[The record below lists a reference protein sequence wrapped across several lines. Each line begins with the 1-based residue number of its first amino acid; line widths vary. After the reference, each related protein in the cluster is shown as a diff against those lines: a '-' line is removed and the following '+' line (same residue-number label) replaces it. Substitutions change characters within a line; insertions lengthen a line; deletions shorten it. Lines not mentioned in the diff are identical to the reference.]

1 MIHHKE
7 LQVNSFRITQ
17 IKNNS
22 FRWLYLLKKPCIVNS
37 MEEVNIRKIFG
48 ENVKRYRKQQG
59 FSQEQL
65 AEKLEISTN
74 HLSVIETGTKFVTY
88 KLLEKIIL
96 ELDVLPSSLFQSTQT
111 ALNDN
116 SLQNKINSV
125 INQEIELTSERIKAK
140 LCNIL

>member
-1 MIHHKE
+1 
-7 LQVNSFRITQ
+7 
-17 IKNNS
+17 
-22 FRWLYLLKKPCIVNS
+22 

-48 ENVKRYRKQQG
+48 ENVKKYRKQQG

-116 SLQNKINSV
+116 SLQNQINNV

>member
-1 MIHHKE
+1 
-7 LQVNSFRITQ
+7 
-17 IKNNS
+17 
-22 FRWLYLLKKPCIVNS
+22 

-88 KLLEKIIL
+88 KLLEKIVL
-96 ELDVLPSSLFQSTQT
+96 ELNVLPASLFQSTQT